1 MLDWVGMRY
10 LVKARV
16 KPGLSKPL
24 AEAIKSGELGR
35 GSVAGE
41 EYFRNMQQA
50 RVDEGGAVQWIEA
63 CFCATPLAEER
74 PYWEKYFE
82 LLSIKD
88 AHARRSCHDE
98 TGSRPW
104 ACRTCDCTVRLE
116 ARLKESGK
124 PFLEEL
130 RRKTSEG

>member
-1 MLDWVGMRY
+1 MRY

-16 KPGLSKPL
+16 KPGQSKPL

-35 GSVAGE
+35 GSVAGG
-41 EYFRNMQQA
+41 EYLRNMRQA
-50 RVDEGGAVQWIEA
+50 RVDEGGVAQWVEA
-63 CFCATPLAEER
+63 CFCATPLDEER

-88 AHARRSCHDE
+88 AHARRSCEHE
-98 TGSRPW
+98 NGSRPW
-104 ACRTCDCTVRLE
+104 ACRTCDCTARLE

-130 RRKTSEG
+130 HRETSEG